1 MKKLFVAAIVAL
13 SALLLAGQRKV
24 FAQTRPM
31 NFNDVDE
38 KPVFQETVVV
48 DSDFAKWVYAHIQYP
63 QIARESGIQG
73 RVTIQFTIDKDGTL
87 KDAKV
92 LRSVEPSLDKEAL
105 RVINTSP
112 KWKPARPKG
121 EPVAVTYIFPVI
133 FKLQ

>member
-1 MKKLFVAAIVAL
+1 MKKLFVAATVAL
-13 SALLLAGQRKV
+13 SALLLAGQSKA

-73 RVTIQFTIDKDGTL
+73 RVTVSFTIDKDGTL

-92 LRSVEPSLDKEAL
+92 LRGVEPSLDKEAL
-105 RVINTSP
+105 RVVSSSP
-112 KWKPARPKG
+112 KWKPARHKG
-121 EPVAVTYIFPVI
+121 EPVAVTYVFPVI